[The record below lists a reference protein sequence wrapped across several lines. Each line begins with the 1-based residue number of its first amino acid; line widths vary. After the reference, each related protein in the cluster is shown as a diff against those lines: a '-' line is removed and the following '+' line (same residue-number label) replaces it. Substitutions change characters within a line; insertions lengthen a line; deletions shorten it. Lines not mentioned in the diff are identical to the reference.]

1 MMCVRA
7 QEVSLLLVPC
17 LLWLL
22 TSAGGPVHAAN
33 VVAPAAVKSPG
44 AKLTPGI
51 LAFLADSEPGQNIV
65 ISPLRQDK

>member
-7 QEVSLLLVPC
+7 QEVSLLLVPS

-22 TSAGGPVHAAN
+22 NNAGGPVHAAN
-33 VVAPAAVKSPG
+33 VLAPPAAKSPS

-51 LAFLADSEPGQNIV
+51 LAYLADSEPGQNIV
-65 ISPLRQDK
+65 ISPLRQD

>member
-1 MMCVRA
+1 M
-7 QEVSLLLVPC
+7 VPC

-22 TSAGGPVHAAN
+22 NYAGVPVHAAN
-33 VVAPAAVKSPG
+33 VLAPAAAKSPG

-51 LAFLADSEPGQNIV
+51 LAYLADSEPGQNIV

>member
-7 QEVSLLLVPC
+7 QEVSLLVVPC

-22 TSAGGPVHAAN
+22 TIASAPVHAAN
-33 VVAPAAVKSPG
+33 VLAPPAAKSPG

-51 LAFLADSEPGQNIV
+51 LAYLADSQPGQNIV
-65 ISPLRQDK
+65 ISPLRQD